1 MTTHEIRRAFLEYFE
16 RHGHLAVPSSSLVP
30 YDDDPSVLL
39 TIAGMQPL
47 KAYFM
52 GTAEPPASR
61 LTSCQKCFRTVDID
75 QVGHTARHLTFFEM
89 LGNFSLGD
97 YFKEDAIR
105 FGFEVS
111 TEVLGLDVD
120 RIWITIFEGNNSVP
134 GDDEARARWI
144 ELGIPPERIQALGE
158 ADNFW
163 KAGPTGPC
171 GPNTELY
178 FDRGPEFG
186 PDGGPRMGGDRYL
199 EYWNLVFMQYER
211 TGDGQLRPLPAR
223 NIDTGA
229 GLERIAALLQ
239 DAPSVFETDAFRPL
253 IEWAERASGVRYGA
267 DGRSD
272 RALRVLADHGR
283 AMTFLA
289 ADGVRPSNEGRGYV
303 LRRIVRRAV
312 AEGTQLGLPV
322 DAVVSLADEVTAGW
336 GDAYPELIAERTA
349 IADTLSAEAEQF
361 ARTLQQGRRLLAE
374 VIDRSGAGGTVRGED
389 AFRLHDTFG
398 FPLDLTAEA
407 AHDAGLEVETEVFED
422 LMRQQRER
430 SRAGITA
437 ATETELAVQAA
448 EFAASLPRARFVGY
462 DQLEV
467 TTTVAGAVSLD
478 LGRQLVKLS
487 ESPFYA
493 QGGGQVSDRG
503 WLDIGAAHADVR
515 DVIRVGDDQV
525 LVVEGPEVHLGDR
538 VVALVDVPARR
549 ATQANHTGTH
559 VLNWAL
565 RERLGDDVKQAG
577 SYVGP
582 DKLRFDFT
590 HRGRVPREELE
601 EIERL
606 VNRRVAEDAP
616 VGWSEMPKGE
626 ADALGAIGLFGE
638 KYGDVVRVVSA
649 GDFSREL
656 CGGTHVSRTSE
667 IGPFKIVTET
677 SVGSGARRIEA
688 LTGPGVAAWH
698 EHRAQ
703 ELERELAA
711 RDARIADLERELKR
725 ARQGRID
732 PSAIAAEADRAG
744 PLAIVAAE
752 VEAANAD
759 ELLEISDKVKRV
771 LGDGAV
777 VVLGARHDGRVSLV
791 ANIGVG
797 AIAAGQSAA
806 AILKQIAP
814 LVDGGGGGRDA
825 MARAGGKNPDGLP
838 AALEAARALS
848 DPGNE

>member
-1 MTTHEIRRAFLEYFE
+1 MTTHEIRRAFREYFE
-16 RHGHLAVPSSSLVP
+16 RQGHVAVPSASLVP

-47 KAYFM
+47 KAYFL
-52 GTAEPPASR
+52 GTAAPPAPR

-97 YFKEDAIR
+97 YFKDDAIR
-105 FGFEVS
+105 FGWEVS
-111 TEVLGLDVD
+111 TEVLGLDPD
-120 RIWITIFEGNNSVP
+120 RIWITVFEGNDSVP
-134 GDDEARARWI
+134 GDDEARERWI
-144 ELGIPPERIQALGE
+144 ELGIPADRIQALGE

-178 FDRGPEFG
+178 FDRGPGFG
-186 PDGGPRMGGDRYL
+186 PEGGPRTGGDRYL

-211 TGDGQLRPLPAR
+211 SADGALSPLPAK

-239 DAPSVFETDAFRPL
+239 DKPSVFETDAFWPL
-253 IEWAERASGVRYGA
+253 IEWAQTATGVPYGA
-267 DGRSD
+267 DPRTD

-283 AMTFLA
+283 AMTFLT

-312 AEGTQLGLPV
+312 AEGTQLGLPI
-322 DAVVSLADEVTAGW
+322 DAVVALADEVARRW
-336 GDAYPELIAERTA
+336 GDAYPELLAERTA
-349 IADTLSAEAEQF
+349 VADTLGAEAEQF
-361 ARTLQQGRRLLAE
+361 ARTLQQGRRLLAD
-374 VIDRSGAGGTVRGED
+374 VIARSADSGTVTGDD

-407 AHDAGLEVETEVFED
+407 ARDAGLAVDTDAFEL
-422 LMRQQRER
+422 LMQEQRER
-430 SRAGITA
+430 SRAGGAVADETDLAVRAAELA
-437 ATETELAVQAA
+437 ATT
-448 EFAASLPRARFVGY
+448 ARTVFVGY
-462 DQLEV
+462 DDLEL
-467 TTTVAGAVSLD
+467 TTTATGSAD
-478 LGRQLVKLS
+478 LAPGRSLVKLAR
-487 ESPFYA
+487 SPFYA
-493 QGGGQVSDRG
+493 QGGGQISDRG
-503 WLDIGAAHADVR
+503 WVAVGSTRREVIDVL
-515 DVIRVGDDQV
+515 RVGDDQV
-525 LVVEGPEVHLGDR
+525 LVVTGPAVPAGSE
-538 VVALVDVPARR
+538 VVAHVDVPTRR

-565 RERLGDDVKQAG
+565 RERLGPDVKQAG

-590 HRGRVPREELE
+590 HRGRVPREELQ

-606 VNRRVAEDAP
+606 VNARVAEDAP
-616 VGWSEMPKGE
+616 VTWVEMPK
-626 ADALGAIGLFGE
+626 ADADARGAIGLFGE

-649 GDFSREL
+649 GDYSMEL
-656 CGGTHVSRTSE
+656 CGGTHVARTSE

-688 LTGPGVAAWH
+688 ITGAELARWH
-698 EHRAQ
+698 AHRAE

-711 RDARIADLERELKR
+711 RDARIRDLEQELKR
-725 ARQGRID
+725 AKQGRID
-732 PSAIAAEADRAG
+732 PGALAAAATEYAG
-744 PLAIVAAE
+744 LRIVVAE
-752 VEAANAD
+752 VEAGDAD
-759 ELLEISDKVKRV
+759 ELLEVSDQVKRV
-771 LGDGAV
+771 LGEDAV
-777 VVLGARHDGRVSLV
+777 VVLGARPDGRVALV
-791 ANIGVG
+791 ANLGSG
-797 AIAAGQSAA
+797 AVAGGQSAA

-814 LVDGGGGGRDA
+814 IVGGGGGGREA
-825 MARAGGKNPDGLP
+825 MARAGGKDPDRLP
-838 AALEAARALS
+838 DALAAARTLFDAT
-848 DPGNE
+848 DA

>member
-1 MTTHEIRRAFLEYFE
+1 MTTHEIRRAFREYFE
-16 RHGHLAVPSSSLVP
+16 RHGHVAVPSASLVP

-47 KAYFM
+47 KAYFL
-52 GTAEPPASR
+52 GTAAPPAPR

-97 YFKEDAIR
+97 YFKDDAIR
-105 FGFEVS
+105 FGWEVS
-111 TEVLGLDVD
+111 TEVLGLDPE
-120 RIWITIFEGNNSVP
+120 RIWITVFEGNDSVP
-134 GDDEARARWI
+134 GDDEARERWI
-144 ELGIPPERIQALGE
+144 ELGVPADRIQALGE

-178 FDRGPEFG
+178 FDRGPDFG
-186 PDGGPRMGGDRYL
+186 PDGGPRTGGDRYL
-199 EYWNLVFMQYER
+199 EYWNLVFMQYDR
-211 TGDGQLRPLPAR
+211 AADGGLSPLPAK

-239 DAPSVFETDAFRPL
+239 DKPSVFETDAFWPL
-253 IEWAERASGVRYGA
+253 IEWAQSASGVRYGA
-267 DGRSD
+267 DARAD

-283 AMTFLA
+283 AMTFLT

-312 AEGTQLGLPV
+312 SEGTQLGLPV
-322 DAVVSLADEVTAGW
+322 DAVVALADEVAGLW
-336 GDAYPELIAERTA
+336 GDAYPELVAERTA
-349 IADTLSAEAEQF
+349 IADTLTAEAEQF
-361 ARTLQQGRRLLAE
+361 ARTLQQGRRLLAD
-374 VIDRSGAGGTVRGED
+374 VIGRAGATGTVTGED
-389 AFRLHDTFG
+389 AFRLHDTYG

-407 AHDAGLEVETEVFED
+407 AHDAGLVVDTDTFER
-422 LMRQQRER
+422 LMDGQRQR
-430 SRAGITA
+430 SRAGTA
-437 ATETELAVQAA
+437 AASESELAVRAA
-448 EFAASLPRARFVGY
+448 EFAARAPRTRFVGY
-462 DQLEV
+462 DDLEV
-467 TTTVAGAVSLD
+467 TTRVVAAAEFDGTHI
-478 LGRQLVKLS
+478 LVKL
-487 ESPFYA
+487 EASPFYP

-503 WLDIGAAHADVR
+503 WIASGMARYAVEDVL
-515 DVIRVGDDQV
+515 RVGDDQV
-525 LVVEGPEVHLGDR
+525 LVVAGSGLADGDA
-538 VVALVDVPARR
+538 VVAHVDVAARR

-565 RERLGDDVKQAG
+565 RERLGTDVKQAG

-606 VNRRVAEDAP
+606 VNARVAEDAP
-616 VGWSEMPKGE
+616 VTWTEMPKAD

-649 GDFSREL
+649 GDFSKEL

-688 LTGPGVAAWH
+688 ITGGELVRWH
-698 EHRAQ
+698 ARREQ

-711 RDARIADLERELKR
+711 REARIAELERELKR
-725 ARQGRID
+725 AKQGRID
-732 PSAIAAEADRAG
+732 PAALAAQAIATGDLHA
-744 PLAIVAAE
+744 VVAE
-752 VEAANAD
+752 VEAGDAD
-759 ELLEISDKVKRV
+759 ELLEVSDQVKRA

-777 VVLGARHDGRVSLV
+777 VVLGARPEGRVALV
-791 ANIGVG
+791 ANLG
-797 AIAAGQSAA
+797 AGAVAQGRSAA

-814 LVDGGGGGRDA
+814 IVGGGGGGKDQ
-825 MARAGGKNPDGLP
+825 MARAGGKDPDRLP
-838 AALEAARALS
+838 DALAAARAMFT
-848 DPGNE
+848 DPGA